1 MMFDVNDLI
10 SSWWQLLKGKFV
22 GSGTIDKSLKAIIEL
37 FWLEIFI
44 TQFTLLV
51 SKVIEYDINILYT
64 ISLKTHK

>member
-1 MMFDVNDLI
+1 MMLAVNDLI
-10 SSWWQLLKGKFV
+10 SSWWQLLKGKLV
-22 GSGTIDKSLKAIIEL
+22 GSWTIDKSLRPTIEL

-51 SKVIEYDINILYT
+51 SKVIEYDINLLYT